1 MEDYKIPTDDELYEL
16 AADYIESLNDED
28 FPSHPRFW
36 KYKFLYY
43 TNRILMSKIRELV
56 NNLLKRQEEKVNS
69 LIASDSED
77 IKEFDKLIY
86 LKEVSRELDYL
97 EDIAKKYD

>member
-1 MEDYKIPTDDELYEL
+1 
-16 AADYIESLNDED
+16 
-28 FPSHPRFW
+28 
-36 KYKFLYY
+36 
-43 TNRILMSKIRELV
+43 MSKRRDLI

-86 LKEVSRELDYL
+86 LKDVERELDYL
-97 EDIAKKYD
+97 EDIAKKLDNDLPS

>member
-1 MEDYKIPTDDELYEL
+1 
-16 AADYIESLNDED
+16 
-28 FPSHPRFW
+28 
-36 KYKFLYY
+36 
-43 TNRILMSKIRELV
+43 MSKIRDLI

-97 EDIAKKYD
+97 EDMVRKYD

>member
-1 MEDYKIPTDDELYEL
+1 
-16 AADYIESLNDED
+16 
-28 FPSHPRFW
+28 
-36 KYKFLYY
+36 
-43 TNRILMSKIRELV
+43 MSKIRDLI

-86 LKEVSRELDYL
+86 LKEASRELDYL
-97 EDIAKKYD
+97 EDIARKYD

>member
-1 MEDYKIPTDDELYEL
+1 
-16 AADYIESLNDED
+16 
-28 FPSHPRFW
+28 
-36 KYKFLYY
+36 
-43 TNRILMSKIRELV
+43 MSKIRDLI

-77 IKEFDKLIY
+77 IKEFNKLIY

-97 EDIAKKYD
+97 EDISRKYDQ

>member
-1 MEDYKIPTDDELYEL
+1 
-16 AADYIESLNDED
+16 
-28 FPSHPRFW
+28 
-36 KYKFLYY
+36 
-43 TNRILMSKIRELV
+43 MSKIRDLI

-86 LKEVSRELDYL
+86 LKEASRELDYL
-97 EDIAKKYD
+97 EDVARKYDN

>member
-1 MEDYKIPTDDELYEL
+1 
-16 AADYIESLNDED
+16 
-28 FPSHPRFW
+28 
-36 KYKFLYY
+36 
-43 TNRILMSKIRELV
+43 MSKIRDLI

-86 LKEVSRELDYL
+86 LKEVSREVDYL
-97 EDIAKKYD
+97 EDIARKYD

>member
-1 MEDYKIPTDDELYEL
+1 
-16 AADYIESLNDED
+16 
-28 FPSHPRFW
+28 
-36 KYKFLYY
+36 
-43 TNRILMSKIRELV
+43 MSKIRDLI

-97 EDIAKKYD
+97 EDIVRKYDQ

>member
-1 MEDYKIPTDDELYEL
+1 
-16 AADYIESLNDED
+16 
-28 FPSHPRFW
+28 
-36 KYKFLYY
+36 
-43 TNRILMSKIRELV
+43 MSKIRDLI

-97 EDIAKKYD
+97 EDIARKYDN

>member
-1 MEDYKIPTDDELYEL
+1 
-16 AADYIESLNDED
+16 
-28 FPSHPRFW
+28 
-36 KYKFLYY
+36 
-43 TNRILMSKIRELV
+43 MSKIRDLI

-77 IKEFDKLIY
+77 VKEFNKLIY

-97 EDIAKKYD
+97 EDISRKYDQ

>member
-1 MEDYKIPTDDELYEL
+1 
-16 AADYIESLNDED
+16 
-28 FPSHPRFW
+28 
-36 KYKFLYY
+36 
-43 TNRILMSKIRELV
+43 MSKIRDLI

-97 EDIAKKYD
+97 ENISRKYD

>member
-1 MEDYKIPTDDELYEL
+1 
-16 AADYIESLNDED
+16 
-28 FPSHPRFW
+28 
-36 KYKFLYY
+36 
-43 TNRILMSKIRELV
+43 MSKIRDLI

-97 EDIAKKYD
+97 EDIVRKYD

>member
-1 MEDYKIPTDDELYEL
+1 
-16 AADYIESLNDED
+16 
-28 FPSHPRFW
+28 
-36 KYKFLYY
+36 
-43 TNRILMSKIRELV
+43 MSKIRDLI

-86 LKEVSRELDYL
+86 LKEVSRELYYL
-97 EDIAKKYD
+97 EDISRKYD

>member
-1 MEDYKIPTDDELYEL
+1 
-16 AADYIESLNDED
+16 
-28 FPSHPRFW
+28 
-36 KYKFLYY
+36 
-43 TNRILMSKIRELV
+43 MSKIRDLI
-56 NNLLKRQEEKVNS
+56 NNLLKRQEEKVKS

-97 EDIAKKYD
+97 EDISRKYD

>member
-1 MEDYKIPTDDELYEL
+1 
-16 AADYIESLNDED
+16 
-28 FPSHPRFW
+28 
-36 KYKFLYY
+36 
-43 TNRILMSKIRELV
+43 MSKIRDLI

-97 EDIAKKYD
+97 EDIAKKLDNELPS

>member
-1 MEDYKIPTDDELYEL
+1 
-16 AADYIESLNDED
+16 
-28 FPSHPRFW
+28 
-36 KYKFLYY
+36 
-43 TNRILMSKIRELV
+43 MSKIRDLI

-97 EDIAKKYD
+97 EDIYRKYD

>member
-1 MEDYKIPTDDELYEL
+1 
-16 AADYIESLNDED
+16 
-28 FPSHPRFW
+28 
-36 KYKFLYY
+36 
-43 TNRILMSKIRELV
+43 MSKIRDLI

-97 EDIAKKYD
+97 EDISKKYD

>member
-1 MEDYKIPTDDELYEL
+1 
-16 AADYIESLNDED
+16 
-28 FPSHPRFW
+28 
-36 KYKFLYY
+36 
-43 TNRILMSKIRELV
+43 MSKIRDLI

-97 EDIAKKYD
+97 EDIARKYD

>member
-1 MEDYKIPTDDELYEL
+1 
-16 AADYIESLNDED
+16 
-28 FPSHPRFW
+28 
-36 KYKFLYY
+36 
-43 TNRILMSKIRELV
+43 MSKIRDLI

-86 LKEVSRELDYL
+86 LKDVERELDYL
-97 EDIAKKYD
+97 EDIAKKLDNDLPS

>member
-1 MEDYKIPTDDELYEL
+1 
-16 AADYIESLNDED
+16 
-28 FPSHPRFW
+28 
-36 KYKFLYY
+36 
-43 TNRILMSKIRELV
+43 MSKIRDLI

-97 EDIAKKYD
+97 EDIFRKYD

>member
-1 MEDYKIPTDDELYEL
+1 
-16 AADYIESLNDED
+16 
-28 FPSHPRFW
+28 
-36 KYKFLYY
+36 
-43 TNRILMSKIRELV
+43 MSKIRDLI
-56 NNLLKRQEEKVNS
+56 NNLLKRQEEKVDS

-97 EDIAKKYD
+97 EDVSRKYDQ

>member
-1 MEDYKIPTDDELYEL
+1 
-16 AADYIESLNDED
+16 
-28 FPSHPRFW
+28 
-36 KYKFLYY
+36 
-43 TNRILMSKIRELV
+43 MSKIRDLI
-56 NNLLKRQEEKVNS
+56 NNLLKRQEGKVNS

-97 EDIAKKYD
+97 EDISRKYD

>member
-1 MEDYKIPTDDELYEL
+1 
-16 AADYIESLNDED
+16 
-28 FPSHPRFW
+28 
-36 KYKFLYY
+36 
-43 TNRILMSKIRELV
+43 MSKIRDLI

-69 LIASDSED
+69 LSASDSED
-77 IKEFDKLIY
+77 IKEFNKLIY

>member
-1 MEDYKIPTDDELYEL
+1 
-16 AADYIESLNDED
+16 
-28 FPSHPRFW
+28 
-36 KYKFLYY
+36 
-43 TNRILMSKIRELV
+43 MSKIRDLIS
-56 NNLLKRQEEKVNS
+56 NLLKRQEEKVNS

-97 EDIAKKYD
+97 EDISRKYD

>member
-1 MEDYKIPTDDELYEL
+1 
-16 AADYIESLNDED
+16 
-28 FPSHPRFW
+28 
-36 KYKFLYY
+36 
-43 TNRILMSKIRELV
+43 MSKIRDLI

-77 IKEFDKLIY
+77 TKEFDKLIY